1 MYSEDLELDNLSFT
15 DIVSY
20 KSDWRQSHP
29 DHFIMNTF
37 MKMSENE
44 DLQFVLRTITSFLL
58 LNRLIMFA
66 GQNFSS
72 NLNTNIKFLARLKK
86 VISAYILTIFMIF
99 FAFVM
104 FMAIYFSHGE
114 I

>member
-1 MYSEDLELDNLSFT
+1 MYTVLILLIPIKIMENRWQKMYSEDLELDNLSFT

-29 DHFIMNTF
+29 NHFIMNTF

-66 GQNFSS
+66 G
-72 NLNTNIKFLARLKK
+72 
-86 VISAYILTIFMIF
+86 
-99 FAFVM
+99 
-104 FMAIYFSHGE
+104 
-114 I
+114 